1 MELERLLAQLREISF
16 ATLGHFLEQGFVS
29 HEIRALVP
37 DVRFIG
43 RAVTLR
49 VAQADAIAVN
59 RALASLKPG
68 DALVIDMAGDHQHA
82 CVGAVTQCA
91 AQYAG
96 AVGIVI
102 DGVATDLAELRAA
115 GLPVF
120 ARGTSQLTT
129 KLVGTSTSAL
139 NVPVSCGGVPVQPG
153 DLVLADD
160 NGVLILPPEVLA
172 DVIDQALASDRAEPE
187 LLARLRA
194 GEPVESVLA
203 MVASKP

>member
-1 MELERLLAQLREISF
+1 MDIDSMLAQLREVSF

-37 DVRFIG
+37 DVRVIG

-91 AQYAG
+91 AQCSG
-96 AVGIVI
+96 AVGIVV
-102 DGVATDLAELRAA
+102 DGVVTDLAELRAA

-120 ARGTSQLTT
+120 ARGSSQLTT
-129 KLVGTSTSAL
+129 KLVGTSASAL
-139 NVPVSCGGVPVQPG
+139 NVPVICGGVPVQPG

-160 NGVLILPPEVLA
+160 NGVVILPPEIVA
-172 DVIDQALASDRAEPE
+172 GVIDQALASDRSEPQ

-194 GEPVESVLA
+194 GEPLECVLLMQA
-203 MVASKP
+203 PKG

>member
-1 MELERLLAQLREISF
+1 MDLERLLAQLREVSF

-68 DALVIDMAGDHQHA
+68 DVLVIDMAGDHEHA

-91 AQYAG
+91 AQCAG

-102 DGVATDLAELRAA
+102 DGVATDLAELCAA

-129 KLVGTSTSAL
+129 KLVGTSGSAL
-139 NVPVSCGGVPVQPG
+139 NVPVTCGGVPVQPG
-153 DLVLADD
+153 DLVMADD
-160 NGVLILPPEVLA
+160 NGVLILPPAVIA
-172 DVIDQALASDRAEPE
+172 DVIDQAQASDRAEPG
-187 LLARLRA
+187 LLVRLRA
-194 GEPVESVLA
+194 GERLESVLA
-203 MVASKP
+203 MEAPKA